1 MRRIL
6 WFGMGVGSS
15 VWAQRSAKKRLKK
28 YTPPAV
34 IDRAVKRT
42 AGVVRTVQDAVSEG
56 RTVAKDYQDDAKSEM
71 QEQRRRGAYR
81 PASSERRPGM

>member
-1 MRRIL
+1 MRRFL

-28 YTPPAV
+28 YSPPAV
-34 IDRAVKRT
+34 VDRAVKRT
-42 AGVVRTVQDAVSEG
+42 ANAVKTVQDAVSEG
-56 RTVAKDYQDDAKSEM
+56 RTVAKDYQDEAKSEM

-81 PASSERRPGM
+81 PASSERRPGL